1 MKENSPIGIVITPIE
16 VADKSDSFVRSAA
29 NVVQILFITTAKKE
43 KTKIKK
49 AFFTK
54 TEGFII
60 IPIEIK
66 KIATKRSLIGRIC
79 FIIRFDSV
87 VSDKSIPATNAPR
100 AGDNPTLAENIE
112 IERQKARDSIKLIS
126 FRSR

>member
-1 MKENSPIGIVITPIE
+1 MITPIE
-16 VADKSDSFVRSAA
+16 VADKSDSFVRMAA
-29 NVVQILFITTAKKE
+29 NVVQMPFTTTTKKE
-43 KTKIKK
+43 KTKINK
-49 AFFTK
+49 AFFIN

-79 FIIRFDSV
+79 LMILFDSV

-100 AGDNPTLAENIE
+100 AGDNPTFAENIE
-112 IERQKARDSIKLIS
+112 IERQNARERIKLIS
-126 FRSR
+126 FLSK